1 MNSSS
6 KLQEPFNVIFNASRQ
21 ELAVPWPTRKRRLE
35 QLQALLKEHQ
45 DTLLAAIA
53 TDFGQRSATET
64 TILELIPSN
73 SAIKHALKHG
83 EKWMRRRKVPT
94 SWLFK
99 PAMAYVQPQPK
110 GVIGIV
116 SPWNYPLFLI
126 IGPLVDAFVAGNRA
140 MVKISEHV
148 PKFAETMANL
158 VSQYFQADE
167 LTIVTG
173 GVEVASAFSA
183 LPFDHLLFTGSTGVG
198 KHVMHAA
205 ANNLTPVTLELGGK
219 SPVIIATDADLPKAV
234 ERIMYGKMIN
244 AGQTCIAPDYVLLQ
258 HSQLDEFLRLAQVWF
273 NKHYP
278 NWDSNTDFTRIINST
293 QLERLQTWLNEANS
307 KGAKVLPLAK
317 QRADFLT
324 PCLVHS
330 TPDSCQLMQQEIFG
344 PILPI
349 VTVDSVQA
357 AIDYINVRPRPL
369 ACYVFAEQ
377 NELIEQCV
385 RKIVAGGMCIN
396 DVVLHVAQDALPF
409 GGIGP
414 SGMGSY
420 HGKTGFETMSHM
432 KGVFVQKP
440 KNMVALMAPPY
451 GKRVKTLLK
460 FLKH

>member
-1 MNSSS
+1 MTSSAE
-6 KLQEPFNVIFNASRQ
+6 LQEQFAALYSASRQ
-21 ELAVPWPTRKRRLE
+21 ELSVPWSTRKRRLQ
-35 QLQALLKEHQ
+35 QLQALLKEQ
-45 DTLLAAIA
+45 QKPLLDAIA
-53 TDFGQRSATET
+53 ADFGQRSHTES
-64 TILELIPSN
+64 TILELIPSHN
-73 SAIKHALKHG
+73 GIKHALKHG
-83 EKWMRRRKVPT
+83 EKWMKRRKAAT

-99 PAMAYVQPQPK
+99 PATCYVQPQPK

-148 PKFAETMANL
+148 PQFAEAMATL
-158 VSQYFQADE
+158 VPQYFQADE

-173 GVEVASAFSA
+173 GADIAAAFSA
-183 LPFDHLLFTGSTGVG
+183 LPFDHLLFTGSTAVG
-198 KHVMHAA
+198 KHVMRAA
-205 ANNLTPVTLELGGK
+205 AANLTPVTLELGGK

-258 HSQLDEFLRLAQVWF
+258 HNQLDEFVRLAQAWF
-273 NKHYP
+273 DKHYP

-293 QLERLQTWLNEANS
+293 QLQRLQTWLNEAHSN
-307 KGAKVLPLAK
+307 GAQVVTLAK

-324 PCLVHS
+324 PCLVHQA
-330 TPDSCQLMQQEIFG
+330 PDDCQLMQQEIFG
-344 PILPI
+344 PILPL

-377 NELIEQCV
+377 EELIEQCV
-385 RKIVAGGMCIN
+385 KKTVAGGMCVN
-396 DVVLHVAQDALPF
+396 DVVLHVAQDDLPF

-414 SGMGSY
+414 SGMGAY
-420 HGKTGFETMSHM
+420 HGKTGFETMSHL
-432 KGVFVQKP
+432 KSVFVQKP
-440 KNMVALMAPPY
+440 KNMAALMSPPY

-460 FLKH
+460 FLKP

>member
-1 MNSSS
+1 MSTSLT
-6 KLQEPFNVIFNASRQ
+6 LQEQHHMLYQASRH
-21 ELAVPWPTRKRRLE
+21 ELLVPWSTRKRRLE
-35 QLQALLKEHQ
+35 QLQALLKTHQ
-45 DTLLAAIA
+45 HTLLAAIA
-53 TDFGQRSATET
+53 ADFGQRSTTES
-64 TILELIPSN
+64 TILELIPAN
-73 SAIKHALKHG
+73 NAIKHALKHG
-83 EKWMRRRKVPT
+83 EKWMQRRKAAT

-99 PAMAYVQPQPK
+99 PATAYVQPQPK

-116 SPWNYPLFLI
+116 SPWNYPLYLI

-158 VSQYFQADE
+158 VPQYFQADE
-167 LTIVTG
+167 LTIITG
-173 GVEVASAFSA
+173 DVEVASAFSA
-183 LPFDHLLFTGSTGVG
+183 LPFDHLLFTGSTAVG
-198 KHVMHAA
+198 KHVMRAA
-205 ANNLTPVTLELGGK
+205 ANSLTPVTLELGGK
-219 SPVIIATDADLPKAV
+219 SPVIIATDAHLPKAV

-258 HSQLDEFLRLAQVWF
+258 HNQLDEFLRLAQAWF
-273 NKHYP
+273 DKHYP

-293 QLERLQTWLNEANS
+293 QLQRLQTWLNEAHSN
-307 KGAKVLPLAK
+307 GAKVLPLAK

-324 PCLVHS
+324 PCLVHAA
-330 TPDSCQLMQQEIFG
+330 PESCQLMQQEIFG

-377 NELIEQCV
+377 AELIEQCV
-385 RKIVAGGMCIN
+385 KKTVAGGMCVN
-396 DVVLHVAQDALPF
+396 DVVLHVAQEALPF

-414 SGMGSY
+414 SGMGAY

-432 KGVFVQKP
+432 KAVFVQKP
-440 KNMVALMAPPY
+440 KNMVSMMSPPY
-451 GKRVKTLLK
+451 GKRVKTMLR
-460 FLKH
+460 FLKP